1 MVVFP
6 CTGHHCIKADTAERL
21 NHTPDLLETVNW
33 AKKFGILLT
42 GYVNVTLLYVTFC
55 NIQKL
60 AGPKLAGLRL
70 HVLL

>member
-6 CTGHHCIKADTAERL
+6 RTRHHCIKADTAERL
-21 NHTPDLLETVNW
+21 NHTPDLLETDYW
-33 AKKFGILLT
+33 AKKSGILLT
-42 GYVNVTLLYVTFC
+42 LLYETFR

-60 AGPKLAGLRL
+60 AGLKLAGPRF